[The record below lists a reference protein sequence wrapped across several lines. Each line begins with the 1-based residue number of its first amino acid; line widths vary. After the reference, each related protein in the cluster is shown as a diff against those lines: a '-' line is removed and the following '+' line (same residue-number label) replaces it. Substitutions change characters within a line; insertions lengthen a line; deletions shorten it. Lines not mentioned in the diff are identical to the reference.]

1 MSALKVKI
9 NHVDWCWCPRQP
21 QGRIPSSRFPPF
33 RDISSSSSVLGVIP
47 GSGREGS
54 ALTTHRLRAALESP
68 GSVPGIH
75 EPPAPS
81 PRSSRGQGQLS
92 KQRDTC
98 AGKAR
103 ATRDILGS
111 RGSSLNLPFSFDLH
125 PSSLCSSA
133 LPRVCFPPLLSRGG
147 SDLCSTLELLLG
159 AFKGI

>member
-1 MSALKVKI
+1 M
-9 NHVDWCWCPRQP
+9 
-21 QGRIPSSRFPPF
+21 
-33 RDISSSSSVLGVIP
+33 LGAIP

-68 GSVPGIH
+68 GSVPGIR

-111 RGSSLNLPFSFDLH
+111 RGGSLNLPFSFDLH

-133 LPRVCFPPLLSRGG
+133 SPHVCFPLFFPEVVLISVPPWNYCWELSKASERVSFLQTLSIPQRVSFSPPPRGPN
-147 SDLCSTLELLLG
+147 
-159 AFKGI
+159 